1 MTQKFAENK
10 SFSFEGSSC
19 IKTLPHRFS
28 GTGATSKL
36 ILMRDSRMQRWLSCS
51 LSCACTPVGMLNY
64 PDRESAPGVK
74 TAPAATLRICGD
86 FILILRFEFDLA
98 PSCQLQSPLLSR
110 AANDLEFRSN
120 SKILLPP
127 TWKQGNSA

>member
-28 GTGATSKL
+28 GTGATSKP

-86 FILILRFEFDLA
+86 FILILQCEFEFA
-98 PSCQLQSPLLSR
+98 AWWQLQSPLLSR
-110 AANDLEFRSN
+110 AANDRDFQLQRKN
-120 SKILLPP
+120 PP
-127 TWKQGNSA
+127 SPYRKQGNLA